1 MITKPAEMNETA
13 RCVFARK
20 PKFQRTTRNLKKAT
34 LEATLG
40 IEIKMVRQLLPL
52 RATQT
57 SVSRRNL
64 SILSTVSTHIH
75 RVLCNR
81 SAMEVPQGCV

>member
-1 MITKPAEMNETA
+1 
-13 RCVFARK
+13 
-20 PKFQRTTRNLKKAT
+20 
-34 LEATLG
+34 
-40 IEIKMVRQLLPL
+40 MVRQLLPL

-81 SAMEVPQGCV
+81 SAMEVPQGCVRGARNTTRHANRETLDPHRTFANAYTNQVFGK